1 MHFCS
6 ICQNMY
12 YIRLDGEDSNKL
24 IYYCRKCGNEDDTLT
39 TTLDNICVSKTTVKK
54 KEGGVKHLVN
64 EYTKLDPTLP
74 RVSNIPCPNAACIS
88 NREHEKKLLVKINF
102 LMKLFICVIMML
114 NLSLYIYVIYVTL
127 CGKAQKLIK
136 LKKRINK

>member
-12 YIRLDGEDSNKL
+12 YIRLDGENSNTL
-24 IYYCRKCGNEDDTLT
+24 IYYCRKCGHEDDTLIA
-39 TTLDNICVSKTTVKK
+39 TLDNICVSKTTVKK

-74 RVSNIPCPNAACIS
+74 RVTNIPCPNAACAS
-88 NREHEKKLLVKINF
+88 NKEEKEEKDEQHE
-102 LMKLFICVIMML
+102 
-114 NLSLYIYVIYVTL
+114 VIYLRYNDAQLKFVYICNL
-127 CGKAQKLIK
+127 CDTVWKNAES
-136 LKKRINK
+136 N

>member
-24 IYYCRKCGNEDDTLT
+24 IYYCRNCGNEDDTLT
-39 TTLDNICVSKTTVKK
+39 ATLDNICVSKTTVKK

-74 RVSNIPCPNAACIS
+74 RVSNIPCPNAAFIS
-88 NREHEKKLLVKINF
+88 NRDHEEKVTSEDQLPHE
-102 LMKLFICVIMML
+102 
-114 NLSLYIYVIYVTL
+114 VIYLRYNDAQLKFVYICNL
-127 CGKAQKLIK
+127 CDTVWKSAET
-136 LKKRINK
+136 N

>member
-12 YIRLDGEDSNKL
+12 YIRLDGENSNKL
-24 IYYCRKCGNEDDTLT
+24 IYYCRNCGNEDDTLT
-39 TTLDNICVSKTTVKK
+39 ATLDNICVSKTTVKK

-74 RVSNIPCPNAACIS
+74 RVSNIPCPNA
-88 NREHEKKLLVKINF
+88 
-102 LMKLFICVIMML
+102 
-114 NLSLYIYVIYVTL
+114 SLTILHIAKMSL
-127 CGKAQKLIK
+127 
-136 LKKRINK
+136 

>member
-12 YIRLDGEDSNKL
+12 YIRLDGENSNKL
-24 IYYCRKCGNEDDTLT
+24 IYYCRNCGNEDDTLT
-39 TTLDNICVSKTTVKK
+39 ATLDNICVSKTTVKK

-88 NREHEKKLLVKINF
+88 NRDHEGKDASEDQLPHE
-102 LMKLFICVIMML
+102 
-114 NLSLYIYVIYVTL
+114 VIYLRYNDAQRKFVYICNL
-127 CGKAQKLIK
+127 CDTVWKSAET
-136 LKKRINK
+136 N